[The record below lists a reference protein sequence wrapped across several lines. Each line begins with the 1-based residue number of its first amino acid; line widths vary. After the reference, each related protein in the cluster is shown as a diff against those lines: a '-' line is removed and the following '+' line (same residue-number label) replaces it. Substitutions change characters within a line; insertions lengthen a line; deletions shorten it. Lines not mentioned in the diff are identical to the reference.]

1 MPGGHVLIPLV
12 SGAETASRAGLAVGD
27 DTEKQATY
35 VANDLISLIFVDKFN
50 GDEIEFH
57 SPEYTHQLFDD
68 EKFDFVESESE
79 DEDDLETT
87 VLVRLSDLKH
97 RVILPRRKLTEQELS
112 CLKKGLSRGLPTD
125 TAFETYS
132 DKLAEVVD
140 AFADEAGDAL
150 PTPSLPP
157 PGTLMHSWVQSS
169 ETYELWLASN
179 KDQGA
184 ADLLVRFEKLA
195 LWYIETAD
203 SIDFSDDRWQAV
215 FLVKRDKSAR
225 PVYCGVYTLFTFR
238 NPFAGSK
245 LRVCTA
251 LVLPPFQGRGLG
263 REVMLA
269 VYRLCRGLPEVVEVT
284 VEDPAPAFQRL
295 RDSVDFEWCGSRCDP
310 SCPSASNNNA
320 VTAAAASAAAAIAKE
335 VKLTV
340 SQVTFV
346 LDAYKY
352 ARITSRLRSTTIGQ
366 GQEGEGRNED
376 EQNDAEDALT
386 AFRLSV
392 KRRLLSAHGDLR
404 ELPKQDMQK
413 ELEALWEEER
423 KRLQRVAR
431 KVKA

>member
-1 MPGGHVLIPLV
+1 MPGGHVLVPLK
-12 SGAETASRAGLAVGD
+12 SGTEISDDGPGQPGPLAEL
-27 DTEKQATY
+27 DTEQQATY
-35 VANDLISLIFVDKFN
+35 VANDLISLVFVDKP
-50 GDEIEFH
+50 GGEDIEFH
-57 SPEYTHQLFDD
+57 SPEYTHQLFKD
-68 EKFDFVESESE
+68 EQFDFVETESE
-79 DEDDLETT
+79 DEDDLQTT
-87 VLVRLSDLKH
+87 VIVRLSDLKH
-97 RVILPRRKLTEQELS
+97 KVVLPKRKLTEKERAALLQ
-112 CLKKGLSRGLPTD
+112 GLQIGLPPD
-125 TAFETYS
+125 TAFEPFS
-132 DKLAEVVD
+132 NKLAEVVD
-140 AFADEAGDAL
+140 AFAAEVNATH
-150 PTPSLPP
+150 PT
-157 PGTLMHSWVQSS
+157 PGTLLHSWVQSS
-169 ETYELWLASN
+169 EKFELWLTSN
-179 KDQGA
+179 KDEGA
-184 ADLLVRFEKLA
+184 ADLLARFEKLA

-225 PVYCGVYTLFTFR
+225 AVYCGVYTLFTFR

-263 REVMLA
+263 REIMLA
-269 VYRLCRGLPEVVEVT
+269 VYRLCRGLPEVAEVT
-284 VEDPAPAFQRL
+284 VEDPAPAFERL

-310 SCPSASNNNA
+310 SCSSAAASNNS
-320 VTAAAASAAAAIAKE
+320 SATAAAIAKE

-340 SQVTFV
+340 PQVTFV

-352 ARITSRLRSTTIGQ
+352 SQLSRRLRAA

-404 ELPKQDMQK
+404 ELPKQEMQK
-413 ELEALWEEER
+413 ELELLWEEEK

-431 KVKA
+431 KAKA